1 MLEDGRTIFA
11 LASGQG
17 RAAISVVRLSGPKAG
32 GLLDSLTRAQRPPPR
47 TASLRH
53 LRHPTSGEVLDQAVC
68 LWLPGPG
75 TFTGEDQ
82 AELHLHGGLAVR
94 SAVLRALGERPECRP
109 AEPGEFTRRAFLNG
123 KLDLTKVE
131 GLADLIEAETEA
143 QRRQALRQLEGEL
156 AARVASWRDRLV
168 DALAL
173 CEAAL
178 DFSDEEDVPRGIADE
193 VGQAADAVGREI
205 GLALAGARQGER
217 VREGLTVVLA
227 GPPNSGKSTLLNA
240 LARREAAIVSPM
252 PGTTRDAIEV
262 RCDLD
267 GLAVTF
273 VDTAGLRET
282 VDAVEAE
289 GIART
294 KARIENADLVL
305 WLTPADEP
313 GASPPVERPPG
324 SREVFTKLDLAG
336 PDGVRPDA
344 LALSALTGE
353 GVASLVADVTAFA
366 SGPDGGGDAL
376 LTRERH
382 RQVLTEAEACLK
394 RAMRVAANPD
404 ETELLAEELR
414 LALRALGAMAG
425 EVGVED
431 VLDRIFA
438 SFCIGK

>member
-131 GLADLIEAETEA
+131 GLAALMEA
-143 QRRQALRQLEGEL
+143 QTVAPRRQALRQLEGEV

-205 GLALAGARQGER
+205 GLALAGARQG
-217 VREGLTVVLA
+217 
-227 GPPNSGKSTLLNA
+227 
-240 LARREAAIVSPM
+240 
-252 PGTTRDAIEV
+252 
-262 RCDLD
+262 
-267 GLAVTF
+267 
-273 VDTAGLRET
+273 
-282 VDAVEAE
+282 
-289 GIART
+289 
-294 KARIENADLVL
+294 
-305 WLTPADEP
+305 
-313 GASPPVERPPG
+313 
-324 SREVFTKLDLAG
+324 
-336 PDGVRPDA
+336 
-344 LALSALTGE
+344 
-353 GVASLVADVTAFA
+353 
-366 SGPDGGGDAL
+366 
-376 LTRERH
+376 
-382 RQVLTEAEACLK
+382 
-394 RAMRVAANPD
+394 
-404 ETELLAEELR
+404 
-414 LALRALGAMAG
+414 
-425 EVGVED
+425 
-431 VLDRIFA
+431 
-438 SFCIGK
+438 